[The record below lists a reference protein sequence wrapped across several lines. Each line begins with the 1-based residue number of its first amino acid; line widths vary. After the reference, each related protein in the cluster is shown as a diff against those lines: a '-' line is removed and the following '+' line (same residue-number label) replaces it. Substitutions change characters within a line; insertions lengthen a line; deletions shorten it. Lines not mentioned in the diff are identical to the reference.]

1 MDSQADAGRAQ
12 ASLLL
17 LIGVLLVATNLRAV
31 LTAVGPVLPE
41 IGAELSLT
49 ASAQGLLVALPL
61 VAFATVSPIV
71 HVVSTKVG
79 IERSVALAL
88 VLLGLATVLRS
99 LPTESAG
106 NWSLWLGTFV
116 IGGAIAVGNVLL
128 PVVVRKDFRSR
139 IAAVTGY
146 YIAIQSVAGASASAL
161 AVPLA
166 IAFGTWRVSLAIWV
180 ILVFI
185 ALIAWVPHM
194 RRSRSD
200 ADKAT
205 RVTTEVTRGSSIWRS
220 RASWLVA
227 GYFGLQSSI
236 FYLQISW
243 LPTIEQDIGIPPTVA
258 GYHLAGYLILGIV
271 ANFASPW
278 FMNMGRTLRPALV
291 GVAVLMF
298 VSIVGFIAVPAGAG
312 VWAGMSGF
320 AAGAAMVFS
329 LSLISIKAGSGP
341 AASRLSSMVQSI
353 AYSGVVVALIAEGFI
368 RDTGGVGTQ
377 LLLLPAVLAVV
388 QAGVGWIVGRER
400 RVPQSTS

>member
-1 MDSQADAGRAQ
+1 MDSSQAAGRTRAN
-12 ASLLL
+12 LLL
-17 LIGVLLVATNLRAV
+17 LVGVLLVATNLRAV

-41 IGAELSLT
+41 VGADLSLS

-61 VAFATVSPIV
+61 VAFATVSPAV
-71 HVVSTKVG
+71 HALSTRFG

-88 VLLGLATVLRS
+88 ILLGGATLLRS

-106 NWSLWLGTFV
+106 NWSLWLGTFL

-128 PVVVRKDFRSR
+128 PVVVRKDFRDR

-166 IAFGTWRVSLAIWV
+166 IAFGSWRVSLAIW
-180 ILVFI
+180 IFLVFV
-185 ALIAWVPHM
+185 ALIAWLPHM
-194 RRSRSD
+194 RRSGIQGVNS
-200 ADKAT
+200 AA
-205 RVTTEVTRGSSIWRS
+205 VPSETTEGSPVWRS

-236 FYLQISW
+236 FYMQLSW
-243 LPTIEQDIGIPPTVA
+243 LPTIEQDIGFSPTLA
-258 GYHLAGYLILGIV
+258 GYHLAGYLILGIA
-271 ANFASPW
+271 ANFAAPW
-278 FMNMGRTLRPALV
+278 FMGWGKTLRPALV
-291 GVAVLMF
+291 GVAALMG
-298 VSIVGFIAVPAGAG
+298 VSIAAFIAFPGAAG
-312 VWAGMSGF
+312 VWAGVSGF

-341 AASRLSSMVQSI
+341 TASRLSSMVQSI
-353 AYSGVVVALIAEGFI
+353 AYSGVVVALIAEGLI
-368 RDTGGVGTQ
+368 RDVGGVGTQ

-388 QAGVGWIVGRER
+388 QAGVGWVVGRDR
-400 RVPQSTS
+400 TSLQPTS